1 MEAANHNQA
10 TTPKS
15 PWVPL
20 ITRVGAIACG
30 IWTVYRVGVVQGWLQ
45 ATIVFVVLAVLYT
58 LGVSVLFA
66 VAASVVCF
74 VFRDAGIWLALIA
87 FALAAVAAYSTLA
100 HRPRK
105 RMTETPQ

>member
-1 MEAANHNQA
+1 MEAGNDNPP

-15 PWVPL
+15 WVPL
-20 ITRVGAIACG
+20 ITKVGAIACG
-30 IWTVYRVGVVQGWLQ
+30 IWTVYRVSAVQGWLP
-45 ATIVFVVLAVLYT
+45 AIIVFVVMAVLYT
-58 LGVSVLFA
+58 LGVSILFA